1 MTPVTSVLKELLLA
15 PPPLTLAAAE
25 SLTCGRVQ
33 ARVGE
38 ISGASR
44 FFRGGITAYTLDE
57 KVRHLGVDRAAARR
71 VNAVSAEVA
80 AQMARGVCGLFDS
93 DLGVATT
100 GYAEPSPD
108 AGVLEPFAWWA
119 LAHRRRGRFVA
130 VRTGRVECPGA
141 TRCDAQ
147 QFVADAVLV
156 ELVAYLEQIRG
167 GPRVKPQGPG
177 TKYQVPRA
185 K

>member
-1 MTPVTSVLKELLLA
+1 MIRGNTELKDLMLA
-15 PPPLTLAAAE
+15 SPPLTLAAAE

-38 ISGASR
+38 ISGASN
-44 FFRGGITAYTLDE
+44 FFRGGLTAYTLDA
-57 KVRHLGVDRAAARR
+57 KVCHLGVNRTAARR

-80 AQMARGVCGLFDS
+80 AQMARGVCRLFDS

-100 GYAEPSPD
+100 GYAEPAPA
-108 AGVLEPFAWWA
+108 AGVPEPFAWWA

-141 TRCDAQ
+141 TRGDAQ

-156 ELVAYLEQIRG
+156 ELVAHLRTIRA
-167 GPRVKPQGPG
+167 GPR
-177 TKYQVPRA
+177 A
-185 K
+185 E

>member
-1 MTPVTSVLKELLLA
+1 MPRHELKSLLLA
-15 PPPLTLAAAE
+15 PPPLSLAAAE

-38 ISGASR
+38 IPGASQ
-44 FFRGGITAYTLDE
+44 FFRGGLTAYTLDE
-57 KVRHLGVDRAAARR
+57 KVRHLGVNRAAARR

-100 GYAEPSPD
+100 GYAEPAPE
-108 AGVLEPFAWWA
+108 AGVPEPFAWWA

-141 TRCDAQ
+141 TRVDAQ
-147 QFVADAVLV
+147 QFVADAVLS
-156 ELVAYLEQIRG
+156 ELIAYLETIRCG
-167 GPRVKPQGPG
+167 RRDK
-177 TKYQVPRA
+177 
-185 K
+185 